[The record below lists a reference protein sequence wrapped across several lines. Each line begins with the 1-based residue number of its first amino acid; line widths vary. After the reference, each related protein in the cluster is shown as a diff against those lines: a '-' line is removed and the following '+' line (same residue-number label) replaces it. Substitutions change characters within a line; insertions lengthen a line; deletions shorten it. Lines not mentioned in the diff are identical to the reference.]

1 MNELAKYEVY
11 KKKLEGLCDEHG
23 LVANFKCS
31 DYPITLAVTPNMGVG
46 EQLSILANAEDGRI
60 LATEARLRFTMK
72 DGDVAYEVTGCIN
85 VSDALF
91 TKMKNLF
98 VNMTRCWQGH
108 FFREVVSRGLI
119 QADRLPTPATSTALP
134 EGAEPIE
141 DYEPEADDEM
151 FAGGDDLGDM
161 PDAGETEEEASD
173 GGGGDAERDPLY
185 DQAVAA
191 VREAGAASVAHLQR
205 TLKIGYSRAAK
216 LMDAMEDAGVVGP
229 YNGSAPREVL
239 GAVEDPETG
248 TEG

>member
-72 DGDVAYEVTGCIN
+72 DGDVAYEVTGGIN

-119 QADRLPTPATSTALP
+119 QAERLPTPATSTALP
-134 EGAEPIE
+134 EDAEPLEDYDQEAGDDLPDGADLDEVPDAEELGGAEPE
-141 DYEPEADDEM
+141 DAVEAEAFTEP
-151 FAGGDDLGDM
+151 
-161 PDAGETEEEASD
+161 
-173 GGGGDAERDPLY
+173 DPLF
-185 DQAVAA
+185 DKAVAA
-191 VREAGAASVAHLQR
+191 VLFRCLTKQPFS
-205 TLKIGYSRAAK
+205 
-216 LMDAMEDAGVVGP
+216 P
-229 YNGSAPREVL
+229 
-239 GAVEDPETG
+239 
-248 TEG
+248 